1 MGSTWV
7 LSSQFSSC
15 KEQLGN
21 QNKSCVFFHA
31 GAQKSVLN
39 WRDTKQSIFWCAAH
53 PHPANPAL
61 GPRRC
66 GCFSKGGGCD
76 LTGWVTDIIPQNIPQ
91 FGMIWSCEGLREKE
105 KKIYFSFPPN
115 ITGYWPNPPEQSSI
129 FPQGL
134 MLSLK
139 KVLFW
144 ILVFK
149 TVLGTPKIPVL
160 VLGPVSCL
168 CLEEGIFFHQG

>member
-1 MGSTWV
+1 MVVVFLFSLNRYWVYTPMGSTWV

-39 WRDTKQSIFWCAAH
+39 WRDTKLSIFWCAAH

-61 GPRRC
+61 GPRGC

-91 FGMIWSCEGLREKE
+91 FGMIWSCQGLREKE
-105 KKIYFSFPPN
+105 KKNLFFFSSKYNWLLAKPTRAKLHLPSGFN
-115 ITGYWPNPPEQSSI
+115 A
-129 FPQGL
+129 
-134 MLSLK
+134 LS
-139 KVLFW
+139 
-144 ILVFK
+144 
-149 TVLGTPKIPVL
+149 
-160 VLGPVSCL
+160 
-168 CLEEGIFFHQG
+168 EEGAVLNPCL